1 MLVWIRYLLNAQS
14 SFAPNWDVYVG
25 RADSYKKSTKNQAQK
40 TTDDNFLCH
49 LCIILIYVLFLT
61 LSEPFSPLLSMPQE
75 AQSSHASISLNFVG
89 SSFPWID
96 NFFLFLSALTTGWR
110 LNVSEATAKGGKVQ
124 ILFCIAT
131 WGASYAGVRRVKR
144 IGQVSH
150 YFRRK
155 TLFIAAGIIPRDKRV
170 NSLYLSLTSL
180 CHGAALTSFLS
191 LFLFLSV
198 ACIARL
204 YDEAEVDD
212 ALVKRDE

>member
-1 MLVWIRYLLNAQS
+1 M
-14 SFAPNWDVYVG
+14 
-25 RADSYKKSTKNQAQK
+25 
-40 TTDDNFLCH
+40 
-49 LCIILIYVLFLT
+49 
-61 LSEPFSPLLSMPQE
+61 
-75 AQSSHASISLNFVG
+75 
-89 SSFPWID
+89 
-96 NFFLFLSALTTGWR
+96 
-110 LNVSEATAKGGKVQ
+110 NVSEATAKGGKVQ

-180 CHGAALTSFLS
+180 CHGAALISF
-191 LFLFLSV
+191 FFFFHFLSV

-204 YDEAEVDD
+204 YDEAEMDN

>member
-1 MLVWIRYLLNAQS
+1 
-14 SFAPNWDVYVG
+14 
-25 RADSYKKSTKNQAQK
+25 
-40 TTDDNFLCH
+40 
-49 LCIILIYVLFLT
+49 
-61 LSEPFSPLLSMPQE
+61 MPQE

-89 SSFPWID
+89 SSFPCID
-96 NFFLFLSALTTGWR
+96 NFFKFLSALTTGWR
-110 LNVSEATAKGGKVQ
+110 WNSCEATAKGGTIQ

-131 WGASYAGVRRVKR
+131 WGASYAGIRRVER

-155 TLFIAAGIIPRDKRV
+155 TLFVAAGIIPRDKRV
-170 NSLYLSLTSL
+170 NLLYLSLTSL
-180 CHGAALTSFLS
+180 CHGAALISFLS

-212 ALVKRDE
+212 ALVPLIGKEMNRRLKLDRV

>member
-1 MLVWIRYLLNAQS
+1 M
-14 SFAPNWDVYVG
+14 
-25 RADSYKKSTKNQAQK
+25 
-40 TTDDNFLCH
+40 
-49 LCIILIYVLFLT
+49 
-61 LSEPFSPLLSMPQE
+61 
-75 AQSSHASISLNFVG
+75 
-89 SSFPWID
+89 
-96 NFFLFLSALTTGWR
+96 TTGWR
-110 LNVSEATAKGGKVQ
+110 WNSCEATAKGGTIQ

-131 WGASYAGVRRVKR
+131 WGASYAGIRRVER

-155 TLFIAAGIIPRDKRV
+155 TLFVAAGIIPRDKRV

-180 CHGAALTSFLS
+180 CHGAALISFLS

-212 ALVKRDE
+212 ALVPLIGK